1 MADGT
6 PPTRPL
12 NRREQAKAASRAKV
26 IEAARE
32 AFTTV
37 GFAQATM
44 REIAALAGLSTG
56 AIFNS
61 FDSKD
66 ELWTAV
72 FGGPPPDLALADQLA
87 RIRGELPTH
96 NWTLSCHGDSFFA
109 SVHTRDFHPVDGTG
123 KSFTARR
130 ATAAEAISA
139 ARAAALQD
147 WAMTTIGRA

>member
-6 PPTRPL
+6 PPTRTL
-12 NRREQAKAASRAKV
+12 NRRQQAKATSRAKV
-26 IEAARE
+26 LDAARK

-37 GFAQATM
+37 GYAQATM
-44 REIAALAGLSTG
+44 RDIAALAGLTTG

-66 ELWTAV
+66 ALWTAV
-72 FGGPPPDLALADQLA
+72 FGGPPPDLALADQVA

-96 NWTLSCHGDSFFA
+96 NWTLSCHGGSHFA
-109 SVHTRDFHPVDGTG
+109 SVHTHDFHPVDGTG
-123 KSFTARR
+123 KCFTARR
-130 ATAAEAISA
+130 PTAAEAIGA

>member
-6 PPTRPL
+6 PPTRPP

-37 GFAQATM
+37 GYAQATM
-44 REIAALAGLSTG
+44 RDIAALAGLSTG

-72 FGGPPPDLALADQLA
+72 FGGPPPDLALADQVA
-87 RIRGELPTH
+87 RICGELPTH
-96 NWTLSCHGDSFFA
+96 NWTLSSHGGSCFA
-109 SVHTRDFHPVDGTG
+109 SVQTRDFHPIDGTG

-130 ATAAEAISA
+130 AAPAEALDA

>member
-6 PPTRPL
+6 PPTRTL
-12 NRREQAKAASRAKV
+12 NRRQQAKAASRSRV
-26 IEAARE
+26 LEAARK

-37 GFAQATM
+37 GYARATM
-44 REIAALAGLSTG
+44 RDIAAMAGLTTG

-72 FGGPPPDLALADQLA
+72 FGGPPPDLALADQIA

-96 NWTLSCHGDSFFA
+96 NWTLSCHGGSHFA
-109 SVHTRDFHPVDGTG
+109 SVHTHDFHPVDGSG
-123 KSFTARR
+123 KCFTARR
-130 ATAAEAISA
+130 PTAAEAISA